1 MKPDDF
7 QFITQMLK
15 KQSGIIIGEDKLYLL
30 ETRLMPVARVNGK
43 SSIEELIAAL
53 RGGDAELVKAVV
65 EAMTTNE
72 TFFFRDSTPFTQFKE
87 VVLPQLLETRAKTK
101 KIRIWC
107 AACSSGQEPYSLA
120 MILDEVSAKMPGWN
134 VEIIGTDLS
143 LDILKKALV
152 ASYTQFEVQRGLPIQ
167 YLIKHFVKDGDT
179 WALSD
184 KIKSKV
190 TFKQLNLL
198 NDFTSLGTFDVV
210 FCRNVLIYFDLETK
224 RDILSRIAARM
235 SPDACLFLGGAETV
249 LGVSDAFLPVA
260 GQRGVYKKKSV
271 GEPKALSATEAR
283 SSITPPSI
291 NRPGVTSPSTTSS
304 VARPATPPAIK
315 RPVVGGSSTTGT
327 QTAVR
332 PTIGQSSVF
341 NRPATGVQQPSRP
354 VSPTTPPSTNSG
366 SGAIVR
372 KIIKRPIGT
381 GVAPSVP
388 DKK

>member
-43 SSIEELIAAL
+43 ASIEELIASL
-53 RGGDAELVKAVV
+53 RGGDSELVKAVV

-72 TFFFRDSTPFTQFKE
+72 TFFFRDSTPFNQFKD

-134 VEIIGTDLS
+134 VEILGTDLS
-143 LDILKKALV
+143 LDILKKALT

-167 YLIKHFVKDGDT
+167 YLIKHFIKDGDT
-179 WALSD
+179 WTLSD
-184 KIKSKV
+184 KIKSMV

-198 NDFTSLGTFDVV
+198 NDFSAHGMFDVV

-224 RDILSRIAARM
+224 RNILSRIAARM
-235 SPDACLFLGGAETV
+235 TADACLFLGGAETV
-249 LGVSDAFLPVA
+249 LGVSDEFLPVA
-260 GQRGVYKKKSV
+260 GQRGVYKKKSS
-271 GEPKALSATEAR
+271 GEAIALSSEPR
-283 SSITPPSI
+283 SSVTPPQI
-291 NRPGVTSPSTTSS
+291 
-304 VARPATPPAIK
+304 ARPAGVSTQGTARPVAPLEIK
-315 RPVVGGSSTTGT
+315 RPIGTTTSTT
-327 QTAVR
+327 QTVR

-341 NRPATGVQQPSRP
+341 NRPAGSNQ
-354 VSPTTPPSTNSG
+354 PTTPTRPTTIPTRPTVPTGGATGGST
-366 SGAIVR
+366 IVR
-372 KIIKRPIGT
+372 KLIKRPIGT
-381 GVAPSVP
+381 GVSPTIP